1 MFYFISF
8 TFCTELSDANMAAS
22 RTGTAAG
29 CSDHCVHIPLDGNA
43 VSLSLEAA
51 VIGYKSPFF
60 ISIFSNLVEKLI
72 EV

>member
-22 RTGTAAG
+22 RKTCAAAG

-60 ISIFSNLVEKLI
+60 ISMISLKS
-72 EV
+72 